1 MSERRQILTLVII
14 CLIVGVFGLFLLE
27 YLPGVFKDDSAY
39 IEKYQA
45 RFYPDG
51 RLEEKFTYKL
61 NKGGFRMLFRS
72 WRAPLSLKSLD
83 IPYIEVIEVIGP
95 IGTISYLVDN
105 SYEPFILSSLGSSP
119 SDYWDL
125 LILAEAN
132 EVGVMNPGMFDPGV
146 YEVIFLFNIHPP
158 LEFDD
163 EIGHL
168 NLMFASE
175 HLEYKNVEIV
185 FVDANY
191 VQEIFPHPPS
201 LKVERQEE
209 DIILTGRSGKD
220 MLLEVEML
228 IDLDAIKAFD
238 GFPKFINDIRE
249 STVRVNSIYKTEYLA
264 SLILNNGVRVL
275 TLVTPFLL
283 YFVYYLYGR
292 EIEYTVPRYLSTIP
306 NSQRKP
312 WLVNQ
317 VFKSDVLDYDADGFY
332 ATILDLHRR
341 GIIKLESKPGGLII
355 KLSSGILEDNYER
368 RVLGFLQSL
377 AIKDIVDTDRLNQ
390 LAETIKKGGESATWA
405 YELQDRLEN
414 LTTEVDMDLTS
425 EFVLSG
431 KRRIVPLLVL
441 PSIIIAA
448 AYFLISNSLLF
459 HIRNSIV
466 VTSLIPII
474 QIIIGLGFP
483 SSLFGKWRGE
493 AYKEKLEWD
502 AFTRHLDDLSQI
514 ERYPPEDIGMWG
526 EWLVYGTALG
536 VGDSVARALNQLNI
550 DLPEAQYVRS
560 MPVYFH
566 PFVVASTRKVSS
578 SGGRVSG
585 SFGGGGF
592 GAGGGF
598 GGGGGGVR

>member
-1 MSERRQILTLVII
+1 
-14 CLIVGVFGLFLLE
+14 LE

-51 RLEEKFTYKL
+51 RLEEKFTYQL
-61 NKGGFRMLFRS
+61 NQDGFRMLFRS
-72 WRAPLSLKSLD
+72 WRAPVSLKSLE
-83 IPYIEVIEVIGP
+83 IPYIEVIDVIGP

-105 SYEPFILSSLGSSP
+105 SYEPFIISPLGANP

-125 LILAEAN
+125 LMLAEAN
-132 EVGVMNPGMFDPGV
+132 EVGVMNPGRFDPGV

-175 HLEYKNVEIV
+175 HLEYKSVEIV
-185 FVDANY
+185 FVDASY
-191 VQEIFPHPPS
+191 VQEIFSHPPS
-201 LKVERQEE
+201 LQLERQDG
-209 DIILTGRSGKD
+209 DIIITGKSGKD

-228 IDLDAIKAFD
+228 IELDAIRAFD
-238 GFPKFINDIRE
+238 GFPNFISDIRE
-249 STVRVNSIYKTEYLA
+249 STVRVNSILKMEYSA
-264 SLILNNGVRVL
+264 SLILKNGARVL
-275 TLVTPFLL
+275 ALVTPFLL
-283 YFVYYLYGR
+283 FFVYYLYGR
-292 EIEYTVPRYLSTIP
+292 EINYTVPRYLSTIP

-341 GIIKLESKPGGLII
+341 GIVKLESKPGGLII
-355 KLSSGILEDNYER
+355 KLNRGALEDNYER
-368 RVLGFLQSL
+368 RVMGFLQSL
-377 AIKDIVDTDRLNQ
+377 AQKDIVDTNRLSQ
-390 LAETIKKGGESATWA
+390 LAESIKEGGESATWA
-405 YELQDRLEN
+405 YELQDRLES
-414 LTTEVDMDLTS
+414 LTTEVDVDLAS

-431 KRRIVPLLVL
+431 KRRIAPLLVL
-441 PSIIIAA
+441 PSIVIAIS
-448 AYFLISNSLLF
+448 YLLISNSSLVQ
-459 HIRNSIV
+459 IRNFAV

-474 QIIIGLGFP
+474 QVLIALGFP
-483 SSLFGKWRGE
+483 SSLFGKWRGG

-502 AFTRHLDDLSQI
+502 AFTRHLDELSQI

-536 VGDSVARALNQLNI
+536 VGDSVARALKQLDI
-550 DLPEAQYVRS
+550 DLPEAQYARS